1 MDTGRFALF
10 LLGALLLSGVFSYFQ
25 QRAYTGVTRRLAQ
38 QFGGNSAHVLVS
50 GRSKGILRGAV
61 VVLVIDSTDQEVLA
75 AEAMVGRSVLAKFR
89 VRAELLGSAR
99 TVVERAT
106 GKSMKK
112 AVQGCLEQAEIVRR
126 KGAGTRSP
134 SRPGPARP
142 EPA

>member
-10 LLGALLLSGVFSYFQ
+10 LLGALLLSGLFSYFQ
-25 QRAYTGVTRRLAQ
+25 QRAYIAVTRRLAQ

-61 VVLVIDSTDQEVLA
+61 VVLVLDSTDQQVLA

-89 VRAELLGSAR
+89 VRAELLGSSLS
-99 TVVERAT
+99 VVERAT

-126 KGAGTRSP
+126 KGARAP
-134 SRPGPARP
+134 SRQRPARP